1 MSPRLDAHAHYFAPG
16 YVDLLPA
23 SCRRRAP
30 DEITLYRA
38 LAARHDISQ
47 VLAIGYEGES
57 WAAGNNAY
65 LAALAAEHAWLR
77 PVAYITSPADLTV
90 AQLAAWQTAGFVGV
104 SFFLMDESAAAVL
117 PAVAPDVWQWLAA
130 QRWLV
135 SVNSRGA
142 RWADWQAELEAAP
155 DLRLLVAHLGL
166 PPAVSAAPDPSI
178 AAAALATVT
187 ALAVHA
193 NVYVK
198 LSGLYALSQPG
209 HDYPHRAAWPYI
221 AELAR
226 TFGSRRLLW
235 ASDFSPALEVV
246 SFPQTVDVIA
256 ATGLFDEAA
265 LRRIHGENLAR
276 LLAAVNTKE

>member
-142 RWADWQAELEAAP
+142 RWADWQAVLEAAP
-155 DLRLLVAHLGL
+155 DLRVLVAHLGL

-178 AAAALATVT
+178 AAAALAPV
-187 ALAVHA
+187 
-193 NVYVK
+193 
-198 LSGLYALSQPG
+198 
-209 HDYPHRAAWPYI
+209 
-221 AELAR
+221 
-226 TFGSRRLLW
+226 
-235 ASDFSPALEVV
+235 PALLAG
-246 SFPQTVDVIA
+246 IA
-256 ATGLFDEAA
+256 AARPACIAVTPGARFHARHPCPA
-265 LRRIHGENLAR
+265 PRTPWRRCPARRAR
-276 LLAAVNTKE
+276 LWHTSPPGCRDR